1 VWIGTSLKRVIF
13 VTTSGGKQVLRCVG
27 RLIHPS
33 ARRGVPT
40 KFALPEFVILED
52 EGVVDPGHPYPVPQ
66 TATRTK
72 ASTTRASNW
81 PSASPINSPIA
92 SVGGRV
98 TA

>member
-27 RLIHPS
+27 RPIHPS

-52 EGVVDPGHPYPVPQ
+52 EGVVDPGHPYLVPSDRYPHQ
-66 TATRTK
+66 GLHHPCVELAARL
-72 ASTTRASNW
+72 AH
-81 PSASPINSPIA
+81 
-92 SVGGRV
+92 
-98 TA
+98 